1 MRTSTRS
8 PSYSSP
14 QSSPR
19 FPPASSNGASIQ
31 RWRNSIAAQVAQL
44 QREGWRKGLLG
55 RARLS
60 RGGPPITP
68 KTALDAVIRT
78 SMRGIWAVWVDEK
91 PSAMHL
97 HADSDL
103 PPRSTKR
110 PAALS
115 RLGQLLV
122 LCLLLLGLREV
133 FSYSRPKPRGK
144 IRVKGRDP
152 FAILAELEPSP
163 SIFTTSLPGSN
174 RLLKVDPVAP
184 DGYVDMRGG
193 DVTAVVLHWKR
204 TENVGV
210 ILASLCQYSF
220 IESITVWNNNP
231 DIQLTSRCPASKLR
245 IYNSPRNLLF
255 VARYLACMQGSTPY
269 CFFQD
274 DDWVVQP
281 LRSLYAQFKR
291 DPEGPIV
298 VSTNSEVAA
307 LYGLEWCFYRQLVT
321 LCCLTL
327 FVPPAEHPLH
337 TCFSWV
343 GTGAFTS
350 RSHVE
355 SFLDTTTSLAYPH
368 EELAHADNSF
378 SLFQNKP
385 PYVLSHKLTQLPQ
398 PNGHS
403 DGEGIARNK
412 AYIVRF
418 LLPYFADWMVT
429 VDWRDLQQKGLLH
442 LTRFLFAQFPALP
455 PSTPLPKRPIAIE
468 ISPYRHSLSPPLPAH
483 PYAHHV
489 RSPCMPSDA
498 CFFLT
503 NIPLLPPPDA
513 TPYPGPQRVRS
524 LQEWEE
530 HVGWV
535 ARGWVEGGEM
545 WAEEERWA
553 LDWPY
558 MNAVDGKPE
567 TAFRSADSKSWAVE
581 GYCELARE
589 GDYIG
594 LGLLVPLDA
603 AWAPKVVLHVMLED
617 IDKFLPWLDVEIS
630 ADGYHWLPP
639 THHRPEFAC
648 SSTSYRSA
656 RPDVSFPNSALL
668 SPHGAAARWA
678 DVAATSSR
686 FAAWWRRRSRR
697 SERIKECVVELSS
710 ALTNKG
716 EGGWRFVRLVV
727 KRDAEGAERQL
738 QTGWG
743 VYEMWLTAPTSTT

>member
-1 MRTSTRS
+1 MRSSSRS

-19 FPPASSNGASIQ
+19 FPPPSSNVTSIQ

-68 KTALDAVIRT
+68 KTALDAVIRA
-78 SMRGIWAVWVDEK
+78 SMRGLSALWVEEK

-115 RLGQLLV
+115 RLGQLVV

-133 FSYSRPKPRGK
+133 IGYSRPRPRGK

-152 FAILAELEPSP
+152 FDVLADLEPSP
-163 SIFTTSLPGSN
+163 SLFTTSLPGSD
-174 RLLKVDPVAP
+174 RLLKVEPVAS

-220 IESITVWNNNP
+220 IDSITVWNNNP
-231 DIQLTSRCPASKLR
+231 DIQLTPKTFATSRCPASKLR

-291 DPEGPIV
+291 DPEGPVV

-307 LYGLEWCFYRQLVT
+307 LYGLEWCFYQ
-321 LCCLTL
+321 
-327 FVPPAEHPLH
+327 HPLH

-355 SFLDTTTSLAYPH
+355 RFLDTTTSLAYPH

-378 SLFQNKP
+378 TLFQNEP
-385 PYVLSHKLTQLPQ
+385 PYVLSHELAQLPQ

-403 DGEGIARNK
+403 DGDGIARNK
-412 AYIVRF
+412 AYI
-418 LLPYFADWMVT
+418 
-429 VDWRDLQQKGLLH
+429 QKGLLH

-455 PSTPLPKRPIAIE
+455 PSTPLSKRPLAIE
-468 ISPYRHSLSPPLPAH
+468 TSPYRHSLSPPLPAH

-567 TAFRSADSKSWAVE
+567 TAFRSPDI
-581 GYCELARE
+581 ARE

-603 AWAPKVVLHVMLED
+603 AWTPKVVLHVMLEEVD
-617 IDKFLPWLDVEIS
+617 EFLPWLDIEVS
-630 ADGYHWLPP
+630 ADGYHWSPPQLPP
-639 THHRPEFAC
+639 TQPDKGPKFEFAC
-648 SSTSYRSA
+648 SSTSYRST
-656 RPDVSFPNSALL
+656 RPDVSLPNSALL

-678 DVAATSSR
+678 DVAATSGR
-686 FAAWWRRRSRR
+686 FFAAWWRRRSRR
-697 SERIKECVVELSS
+697 SVRIHECAVELGS
-710 ALTNKG
+710 ALTHKG

-727 KRDAEGAERQL
+727 RREAPGAERGL

-743 VYEMWLTAPTSTT
+743 VYEMWLTAPN